1 MDLVVDQSRTVVF
14 FGEPLNE
21 FAAVLKNSSLQ
32 VAGYARVQD
41 GVAGAGEDVNEP
53 LFHCESGLPIR
64 PCEERSDAAI
74 CFRVDIKMFSV
85 LDEIASLAL
94 AMTIENFILFRGE
107 PIAPEQKI
115 ASLRSQ

>member
-1 MDLVVDQSRTVVF
+1 MDLVIDEFRAVVF

-21 FAAVLKNSSLQ
+21 FAAVFENSPLQ

-41 GVAGAGEDVNEP
+41 GVAGVGEDIDEP

-64 PCEERSDAAI
+64 HCEERSDAAI
-74 CFRVDIKMFSV
+74 GFRIDITRFPV

-94 AMTIENFILFRGE
+94 AMTMDNVVFFSWRSDCSRK
-107 PIAPEQKI
+107 KI
-115 ASLRSQ
+115 ASQRSQ

>member
-21 FAAVLKNSSLQ
+21 FAAVLENSSLQ

-41 GVAGAGEDVNEP
+41 GVARAGEDVNEP
-53 LFHCESGLPIR
+53 LFHRESGLPTR
-64 PCEERSDAAI
+64 HCEERSDAAI

-85 LDEIASLAL
+85 LDEIASLTL

-107 PIAPEQKI
+107 PIAPDRR
-115 ASLRSQ
+115 LLRWRSQ